1 MNEQISALLDDEISI
16 DEAGHIIVA
25 VESQKAA
32 SIAWQHYLLIGDAMR
47 GDAILSADFKQNLM
61 QKLDAE
67 PTVLAPNM
75 RNIASS
81 QPQDASSKQAQKAEL
96 SSQWAIA
103 ASFAAVMV
111 VSYMALQVISGTQDV
126 TLRTASLNNNSV
138 QVAQSVVQSSENLP
152 IEYLTAHQ
160 VASPSASNYYIQTTS
175 YSE

>member
-75 RNIASS
+75 RNTASNQS
-81 QPQDASSKQAQKAEL
+81 QDVFSNQAQKAEL

>member
-1 MNEQISALLDDEISI
+1 MVMNEQISALLDDEISI

-32 SIAWQHYLLIGDAMR
+32 SLAWQQYLLIGDAMR

-75 RNIASS
+75 RNIASTNA
-81 QPQDASSKQAQKAEL
+81 QEASFQVQKSEL

-111 VSYMALQVISGTQDV
+111 VSYMALQNVNSTQD
-126 TLRTASLNNNSV
+126 TALRMASNDNNV
-138 QVAQSVVQSSENLP
+138 QVAQIAAQSPNSLP

>member
-32 SIAWQHYLLIGDAMR
+32 SLAWQQYLLIGDAMR

-67 PTVLAPNM
+67 PTVLAPNT
-75 RNIASS
+75 RNNASTHAEEATS
-81 QPQDASSKQAQKAEL
+81 HQVKKSEL

-111 VSYMALQVISGTQDV
+111 VSYMALQNVNSTQD
-126 TLRTASLNNNSV
+126 TASRMASNDNNI
-138 QVAQSVVQSSENLP
+138 QVAQSAAQSPNSLP

>member
-32 SIAWQHYLLIGDAMR
+32 SLAWQQYLLIGDAMR

-61 QKLDAE
+61 QKLDTE
-67 PTVLAPNM
+67 PTVLAPSM
-75 RNIASS
+75 RNTASTQS
-81 QPQDASSKQAQKAEL
+81 QDVLANQVQKTEL

-111 VSYMALQVISGTQDV
+111 VSYMALQVINSTQDV
-126 TLRTASLNNNSV
+126 TLRTASFNDNSV
-138 QVAQSVVQSSENLP
+138 QVAQSVVQSPENLP

>member
-32 SIAWQHYLLIGDAMR
+32 SLAWQQYLLIGDAMR

-61 QKLDAE
+61 HKLDAE

-75 RNIASS
+75 RNTASTHPEEASS
-81 QPQDASSKQAQKAEL
+81 YQVQKTEL

-111 VSYMALQVISGTQDV
+111 VSYMALQNVNSTQDNA
-126 TLRTASLNNNSV
+126 LRMASNDNNIK
-138 QVAQSVVQSSENLP
+138 VAQSVAQSPNSLP

>member
-111 VSYMALQVISGTQDV
+111 VSYMALQVISGNHDV
-126 TLRTASLNNNSV
+126 TLLTASLNNNSV

>member
-32 SIAWQHYLLIGDAMR
+32 SLAWQQYLLIGDAMR

-67 PTVLAPNM
+67 PTVLAPNT
-75 RNIASS
+75 RNIASTHV
-81 QPQDASSKQAQKAEL
+81 QEASSHQVQKSEL
-96 SSQWAIA
+96 SSQWSIA

-111 VSYMALQVISGTQDV
+111 VSYMALQNVNSTQD
-126 TLRTASLNNNSV
+126 TALRMASSNDNNIK
-138 QVAQSVVQSSENLP
+138 VAQIAAQSPNSLP

-160 VASPSASNYYIQTTS
+160 VASPSASNYYIQTIS